1 MRRARARRCCGS
13 GLLLVRCTRRRP
25 PAPGAASGV
34 PWWVWPLALF
44 VVCFL
49 MGIVAVPAGI
59 GGGTLF
65 VPIVGSFFP
74 FHLDF
79 VRGAGLLV
87 ALASALAAGPML
99 LRSGLGSLRLALPL
113 AVLASATSIG
123 GAMLGLAMPAN
134 VVQMLLGGVVL
145 GIVVLMLV
153 TKKSEFPHVAQ
164 PDALSQALAL
174 NGVFVDGASGR
185 VVQWQ
190 VHRTV
195 PGLFVFLGIGV
206 LAGMF
211 GIGAGW
217 ANVPALNL
225 LMGAPLKVSAGTSGL
240 VLSLVDS
247 SAAWVYINQGAV
259 LPMIAVPSVVGM
271 MLGARIGARL
281 LERAQGLG
289 DPAHGDRGAAV
300 RRAARAAQG
309 HRGVAMKAAPRPGRA
324 ARRAVALRAPA
335 RLGHAHR
342 PVRAGADLR
351 RLHDRVDAPARAAG
365 ATARAVGPAGGQL
378 SCSRRSRRWAGAGS
392 RWCSAATSPA
402 SWASSILAGCSL
414 VCLLAL
420 VPLYLRRGDRAFVAL
435 CLAEVAVVLLAASGW
450 LTAGH

>member
-1 MRRARARRCCGS
+1 MRRRASLVGA
-13 GLLLVRCTRRRP
+13 LL
-25 PAPGAASGV
+25 AGAAGPLCAAAATAPAGGM
-34 PWWVWPLALF
+34 PWWVWPIALF

-87 ALASALAAGPML
+87 ALASALSAGPML

-113 AVLASATSIG
+113 ALLASASSIF
-123 GAMLGLAMPAN
+123 GALLGLAMPAH
-134 VVQMLLGGVVL
+134 VIQILLGGLVL
-145 GIVVLMLV
+145 AIVVLMLV
-153 TKKSEFPHVAQ
+153 SKKSEFPHVEQ
-164 PDALSQALAL
+164 PDALAQALAL

-185 VVQWQ
+185 TVSWQ

-195 PGLFVFLGIGV
+195 PGLILFLGIGV

-225 LMGAPLKVSAGTSGL
+225 LMGAPLKVAAGTSGL

-247 SAAWVYINQGAV
+247 SAAWVYVNQGAV
-259 LPMIAVPSVVGM
+259 MPMIAVPSVVGM

-281 LERAQGLG
+281 LAVLKGAVVRRMVIAVLLFAGARALLKGLG
-289 DPAHGDRGAAV
+289 VWP
-300 RRAARAAQG
+300 
-309 HRGVAMKAAPRPGRA
+309 
-324 ARRAVALRAPA
+324 
-335 RLGHAHR
+335 
-342 PVRAGADLR
+342 
-351 RLHDRVDAPARAAG
+351 
-365 ATARAVGPAGGQL
+365 
-378 SCSRRSRRWAGAGS
+378 
-392 RWCSAATSPA
+392 
-402 SWASSILAGCSL
+402 
-414 VCLLAL
+414 
-420 VPLYLRRGDRAFVAL
+420 
-435 CLAEVAVVLLAASGW
+435 
-450 LTAGH
+450 